1 MIEDFQEQLNSI
13 TDKYNSI
20 SSALGKDRL
29 LHDLTSIDAQLL
41 DSNVYSD
48 LEKSKALLK
57 TKARIESSL
66 EKIKQVEKS
75 IDDFAVTLE
84 FFKSGELDLE
94 SNLFELGKL
103 AEKATDALYL
113 ETLYSGEYDDEDVL
127 LEIHSGAGGEEA
139 QDWCDMLSRMYV
151 KYASKMGYDLTV
163 ADKLPG
169 DGAGY
174 KSISFVVSGQHCYGN
189 LKCERGVHRL
199 VRISP
204 FDSNA
209 RRHTSFASVEVSPI
223 LSDDTKIEINPADLK
238 IDTYRSSGAGGQ
250 HVNKTESAVRITHI
264 PTGIVVACQNERS
277 QVQNK
282 EQAMKMLKAK
292 LTSLEEQRKEKE
304 KLENLATQKK
314 IEWGSQIRSYV
325 LHPYNMVKDHRT
337 NLQTSDTG
345 GVLDGNIQD
354 FIIEYLKTSN

>member
-1 MIEDFQEQLNSI
+1 MIDELQEKLRLI
-13 TDKYNSI
+13 TNKYNSLLG
-20 SSALGKDRL
+20 ALHKNEL
-29 LHDLTSIDAQLL
+29 EKELESIEAELL
-41 DSNVYSD
+41 DGNIYSD
-48 LEKSKALLK
+48 LEKSKTIMKNKAKLENSLLK
-57 TKARIESSL
+57 IKKVESA
-66 EKIKQVEKS
+66 

-84 FFKSGELDLE
+84 FLKNGE
-94 SNLFELGKL
+94 SELAEEILGLAKK
-103 AEKATDALYL
+103 AEKATDELYL

-127 LEIHSGAGGEEA
+127 LEIHAGAGGEEA
-139 QDWCDMLSRMYV
+139 QDWVDMLSRMYT
-151 KYASKMGYDLTV
+151 KYAGKMGYEITLT
-163 ADKLPG
+163 DKLPG

-174 KSISFVVSGQHCYGN
+174 KSISFVISGQHCYGN

-223 LSDDTKIEINPADLK
+223 LSDDTKIEINASDLK

-250 HVNKTESAVRITHI
+250 HVNKTESAVRITHL
-264 PTGIVVACQNERS
+264 PTGIIVACQNERS

-292 LTSLEEQRKEKE
+292 LTALEDQRKEKE

-337 NLQTSDTG
+337 NAETSDTG
-345 GVLDGNIQD
+345 AVLDGEIQS